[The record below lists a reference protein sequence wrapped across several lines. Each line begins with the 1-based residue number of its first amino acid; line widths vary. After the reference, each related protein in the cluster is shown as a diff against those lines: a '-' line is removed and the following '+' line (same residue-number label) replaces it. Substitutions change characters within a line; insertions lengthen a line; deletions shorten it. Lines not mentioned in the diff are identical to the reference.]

1 MKKLLKSEVYGCRAL
16 FTGPTD
22 GLKMAEKSKF
32 FVTVHAQ
39 YMNSSLYLPLRVQQK
54 NKKNTPQDSAENTE
68 FKRAQSRMKFP

>member
-16 FTGPTD
+16 FTRPTD

-54 NKKNTPQDSAENTE
+54 KKKNAPQDSVENTE
-68 FKRAQSRMKFP
+68 SKRAQSRMKFP